1 MKRTP
6 TQRQTALCESV
17 SFVEGHWVRNNTKA
31 RDAIREQMSWSN
43 AQWQHEATSLLLEGH
58 LSLLAP
64 RWKQT
69 RHMTHATQ
77 QNWNREHVEESG
89 KRLRQIC
96 RVSNRQI
103 KESKSD
109 PAFPAALLFHPLLSS
124 WKMCGPRSQ
133 EGLCCRRF
141 KTNHIVVVCRYDP
154 MQPGE
159 NSCVVLC
166 LQDSHTS

>member
-17 SFVEGHWVRNNTKA
+17 SFVKGHWVRNNTKA

-103 KESKSD
+103 KESKRPRAEWPSFSCRS
-109 PAFPAALLFHPLLSS
+109 PLSSTPLLVKDV
-124 WKMCGPRSQ
+124 WAQ
-133 EGLCCRRF
+133 EPGGTVLPTLQDKSHCCR
-141 KTNHIVVVCRYDP
+141 
-154 MQPGE
+154 
-159 NSCVVLC
+159 L
-166 LQDSHTS
+166 

>member
-17 SFVEGHWVRNNTKA
+17 SFVEGHWVRNNTKV

-69 RHMTHATQ
+69 RCVAQTHATQ
-77 QNWNREHVEESG
+77 QNWNREESG

-103 KESKSD
+103 KESKRPRAEWPSFSCRS
-109 PAFPAALLFHPLLSS
+109 PLSSTPLLVKDV
-124 WKMCGPRSQ
+124 WTQ
-133 EGLCCRRF
+133 EPGGTVLPTLQDKSHCCR
-141 KTNHIVVVCRYDP
+141 
-154 MQPGE
+154 
-159 NSCVVLC
+159 L
-166 LQDSHTS
+166 

>member
-1 MKRTP
+1 MKWTP

-69 RHMTHATQ
+69 RCVAQTHATQ

-103 KESKSD
+103 KESKRPRAEWPSFSCRS
-109 PAFPAALLFHPLLSS
+109 PLSSTPLLVKDV
-124 WKMCGPRSQ
+124 WAQ
-133 EGLCCRRF
+133 EPGGTVLPTLQDKSHCCR
-141 KTNHIVVVCRYDP
+141 
-154 MQPGE
+154 
-159 NSCVVLC
+159 L
-166 LQDSHTS
+166 